1 MISRRH
7 IHEGTVSEA
16 FYSECERYRY
26 GLSRVWDESVPP
38 VLFVMLNP
46 STATELAN
54 DPTIHRCE
62 TRAQRMGAGGV
73 SIANLFAFRAT
84 KPSDLKR
91 AEDPEGPENAAL
103 LADWH
108 DRAAWTI
115 AAWGVHGGFREAGQR
130 AARSMADLW
139 HLGTTKDGHPRHPL
153 YVSYK
158 IDPVLW
164 LISDRYAPLPAA

>member
-7 IHEGTVSEA
+7 IREGTVSEA

-26 GLSRVWDESVPP
+26 GLSRVWDTRVPP

-62 TRAQRMGAGGV
+62 TRARRMGAGGV

-84 KPSDLKR
+84 RPEELKR
-91 AEDPEGPENAAL
+91 AEDPEGPENARL
-103 LADWH
+103 LAEWH
-108 DRAAWTI
+108 AAADWTI
-115 AAWGVHGGFREAGQR
+115 AAWGVHGAWRGAGPR
-130 AARSMADLW
+130 AARDMGALW
-139 HLGTTKDGHPRHPL
+139 HLGLTKDGHPRHPL

-158 IDPVLW
+158 IDPVSW
-164 LISDRYAPLPAA
+164 LIPDRYAQVPAR